1 MKFILCP
8 ASWKKTRL
16 NRICLSM
23 ATSNCNHCEMDAQ
36 STHNDCCQRH
46 SFNCRPETAVWTKR
60 MGIPSSHFSN
70 RKNKTKEGRNLRA
83 YTLMQIPNKNVLS
96 NLNVYYINTKYYVAL
111 KVKGVQV
118 VLLYIEKCTS
128 ETRKYIDDIDTFAYI
143 KALRFMHKEVSY
155 SGPDHPLFSSKLE
168 KSLFDNESHFVIY
181 NTPKRKKGRIAT
193 HTHIRKW
200 IKRE

>member
-1 MKFILCP
+1 MAYKHNYSFPPATESTPLTHVQIITYFRKMKFILCP

-60 MGIPSSHFSN
+60 MGIPSSHFSD

-118 VLLYIEKCTS
+118 VLLYIE
-128 ETRKYIDDIDTFAYI
+128 
-143 KALRFMHKEVSY
+143 M
-155 SGPDHPLFSSKLE
+155 
-168 KSLFDNESHFVIY
+168 
-181 NTPKRKKGRIAT
+181 
-193 HTHIRKW
+193 HIRNPEIYRRYRHICIHKSVA
-200 IKRE
+200 IYAQRGFLFRTGSSPVLE